1 MRQLFAL
8 ILLALAPFP
17 AQAQDAAS
25 TFVPMPT
32 RAPRPFNELSF
43 DRSPAPA
50 SPPAAV
56 IAPKSPPAAATAP
69 TPPAAAVIAPA
80 PPPAAGTAPTPPPAT
95 AAAPALPPAAA
106 ATAPTPPPA
115 AATAPP
121 PPVEVRAPPASER
134 PSPQT
139 ASISATAPPAPPE
152 SPRALNE
159 LPLDSG
165 LPVVVRAGLAFID
178 VDGIDENREIFPA
191 TVDLRLSWVDL
202 RLRFP
207 AEDAPIGYREWR
219 GDAVTA
225 QLETMWSPEIGLA
238 NLRGEPT
245 RQSRSLR
252 LYPDGRVELLR
263 RVTGTFGSQLD
274 VRRFPFDR
282 QQLQAELVSQDET
295 ADKVILDYRQDD
307 LLFSR
312 ADPGIEIAGWTVASI
327 NLIRAPLSGWYG
339 ESYSRLRVALEV
351 DRRAIET
358 VPALFVPLLA
368 SLLIPLLAVWLNRSK
383 NGEFEIKAFELT
395 NIVIGGLFAII
406 ALNFTINSE
415 RSILASSANTV
426 SLLFGLNYLAL
437 AAALVINVCLFRFN
451 VVRVLAGR
459 HVQQETVNFI
469 IWALPVAVI
478 ATAAALILIAAA

>member
-1 MRQLFAL
+1 MRHLAAL
-8 ILLALAPFP
+8 ILLIVMTALPSL
-17 AQAQDAAS
+17 AQ
-25 TFVPMPT
+25 T
-32 RAPRPFNELSF
+32 L
-43 DRSPAPA
+43 
-50 SPPAAV
+50 
-56 IAPKSPPAAATAP
+56 
-69 TPPAAAVIAPA
+69 APA
-80 PPPAAGTAPTPPPAT
+80 PPPVSIPLPTRAPHTQAELPFDRSPPQQPAP
-95 AAAPALPPAAA
+95 AFVAPPEAAPPSVEAQQPE
-106 ATAPTPPPA
+106 APQQ
-115 AATAPP
+115 APGL
-121 PPVEVRAPPASER
+121 
-134 PSPQT
+134 T
-139 ASISATAPPAPPE
+139 ASISASPQPVDPANT
-152 SPRALNE
+152 PRALTA

-165 LPVVVRAGLAFID
+165 LPVVVRAGLAFVD
-178 VDGIDENREIFPA
+178 VEGVDENRESFPA

-202 RLRFP
+202 RLRYP
-207 AEDAPIGYREWR
+207 AEEAPIGYREWR

-225 QLETMWSPEIGLA
+225 ELAAIWSPEIGLA

-263 RVTGTFGSQLD
+263 RVTGTFGSPLD
-274 VRRFPFDR
+274 VGRFPFDR

-312 ADPGIEIAGWTVASI
+312 AAPGIAIAGWTIGAV
-327 NLIRAPLSGWYG
+327 NLIRDPLSGWYG

-368 SLLIPLLAVWLNRSK
+368 SLLIPLLAIWLNRSN

-426 SLLFGLNYLAL
+426 TLLFGLNYLAL

-451 VVRVLAGR
+451 VVRALAGR
-459 HVQQETVNFI
+459 HVQHETINYI
-469 IWALPVAVI
+469 TWALPSAI
-478 ATAAALILIAAA
+478 GATALALILIAAA